1 MTLIQLKNKF
11 TDRLK
16 NIYPLSEITSIFRLL
31 AKYRLD
37 LDAADIVL
45 KKQEE
50 LIKHDLIFFETA
62 LKRLQE
68 KEPVQYVIGKTNFK
82 NLTFKVTPDVLI
94 PRPETEE
101 FVDWILKD
109 IQAQRSK
116 NKLRILDI
124 GTGSGCIAISLA
136 KKVKHAKVCA
146 LELSTKAIQIA
157 KENALNNK
165 VEIEFLHEDILN
177 ISRLPLDYD
186 IIVSNPPYIRNQE
199 KLQMHDNVLKFEPE
213 EALFVFDDNAL
224 LFYDKIGD
232 LAKKH
237 LLEKGNLYFE
247 INQYMG
253 KETANLLEIKGFSNI
268 EIRKDFMG
276 NDRMI
281 KAQLAI

>member
-1 MTLIQLKNKF
+1 MTLSQLKNKF
-11 TDRLK
+11 SNRLK
-16 NIYPLSEITSIFRLL
+16 SIYPLSEITSIFRLL

-37 LDAADIVL
+37 LDAAEIVL
-45 KKQEE
+45 ENQEE
-50 LIKHDLIFFETA
+50 LIEHDLMFFEKA

-68 KEPVQYVIGKTNFK
+68 KEPVQYIIGETNFN
-82 NLTFKVTPDVLI
+82 NLIFKVTPDVLI

-109 IQAQRSK
+109 IQTQRSK
-116 NKLRILDI
+116 NKLKILDI
-124 GTGSGCIAISLA
+124 GTGSGCIAISIA
-136 KKVKHAKVCA
+136 NKVKNAEVYA
-146 LELSTKAIQIA
+146 LEFSTKAIQIA

-165 VEIEFLHEDILN
+165 VAIEFLQENILN
-177 ISRLPLDYD
+177 IGSLPQDYD

-199 KLQMHDNVLKFEPE
+199 KAQMHDNVLKFEPE

-237 LLEKGNLYFE
+237 LLEKGSLYFE
-247 INQYMG
+247 INQYLG
-253 KETANLLEIKGFSNI
+253 KETTNLLMLKGFSNI
-268 EIRKDFMG
+268 EIRKDFLG

-281 KAQLAI
+281 KAQI